1 MYFYLFN
8 CILCTRYIK
17 LVEKHGLEI
26 SQPGLGASSGFT
38 WEMTKR
44 KDDREVHKYAFD
56 LPP

>member
-44 KDDREVHKYAFD
+44 KDDREVHKYVFD